1 MTVEPLVQQ
10 LIKDMMVVEIRD
22 VQILGVTLLEV
33 VVVLLLLEKTLQT
46 VVNQVEEVV
55 HEHLQLLVLQY

>member
-10 LIKDMMVVEIRD
+10 LIKDMMVVEIKD

-33 VVVLLLLEKTLQT
+33 EVVLLLLEKTLQT
-46 VVNQVEEVV
+46 VVNQVEEVL